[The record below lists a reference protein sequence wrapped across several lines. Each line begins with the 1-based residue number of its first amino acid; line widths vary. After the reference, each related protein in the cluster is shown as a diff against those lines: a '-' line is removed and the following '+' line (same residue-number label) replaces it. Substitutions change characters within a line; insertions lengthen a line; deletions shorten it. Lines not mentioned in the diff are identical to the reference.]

1 MAFTSDVK
9 DELSHV
15 RPVCTHCQRATLAA
29 LVRIDGTL
37 YLSGSGKYRLEVVT
51 DSVSIARLTK
61 QLLNDIYDLQ
71 TNLTIRRSVLHQTP
85 NYLIEAPYQPR
96 LEQSLRDMGVLS
108 ESGGLEMHL
117 RPSIIKKEC
126 CAAAYLRGAFLGSG
140 FIANPKGNYHFEIT
154 FAAEPIAEDVARI
167 FTEKGIP
174 ARISRRRN
182 TYIVYLKSGDAIADF
197 LAFMGAHTSA
207 LHFEDAR
214 LYKSIR
220 NDANRATNAEI
231 ANQRKTVNAF
241 LEFQEAV
248 EQIRHT
254 EAMGKLSPALREII
268 RLRLAHPDASLK
280 ALGEMLDPPLS
291 KSAIAHRVQRIL
303 DFAHDLKR
311 SQV

>member
-1 MAFTSDVK
+1 MGFTSEVK

-15 RPVCTHCQRATLAA
+15 HPTCTHCQRATLAA

-51 DSVSIARLTK
+51 DSVSIARLVK
-61 QLLNDIYDLQ
+61 QLLNDIYQLQ

-85 NYLIEAPYQPR
+85 NYLIEAPYQPG

-117 RPSIIKKEC
+117 RPAVIKKQC

-140 FIANPKGNYHFEIT
+140 FISNPKGNYHFEIT
-154 FAAEPIAEDVARI
+154 FSAQTIAEDVTRI

-174 ARISRRRN
+174 ARISKRRN
-182 TYIVYLKSGDAIADF
+182 NYIVYLKSGNAIADF
-197 LAFMGAHTSA
+197 LAFTGAHTSA
-207 LHFEDAR
+207 LRFEDAR

-231 ANQRKTVNAF
+231 ANQRKTVNAY

-248 EQIRHT
+248 EEIKQA
-254 EAMGKLSPALREII
+254 EALSKLSPALREII
-268 RLRLAHPDASLK
+268 RLRMANPDASLK
-280 ALGEMLDPPLS
+280 TLGEMVNPPLS
-291 KSAIAHRVQRIL
+291 KSAVAHRVQRIL
-303 DFAHDLKR
+303 DFARDLKR
-311 SQV
+311 SRV